1 MKKSWIYI
9 VLIGGAIAYF
19 YGKRKLQQTIKFSFE
34 SFKLSGTKIIIRLGM
49 LNPSRSSATLNSV
62 VGSLFVKGNEI
73 ATIENFTKTTITPLS
88 KSFVDL
94 TITPSALGVLSSLK
108 SLFKKG
114 GFKNLSAQFTGN
126 ANIDGVTFPIDI
138 KYTA

>member
-49 LNPSRSSATLNSV
+49 LNPSRSSATLNSI
-62 VGSLFVKGNEI
+62 VGSLFVRGNEV
-73 ATIENFTKTTITPLS
+73 ATIENFTKTQITPLS
-88 KSFVDL
+88 KSFVDI
-94 TITPSALGVLSSLK
+94 TITPSGLGILTTIK
-108 SLFKKG
+108 SLLKKG
-114 GFKNLSAQFTGN
+114 GLKNLSAQFTGN

-138 KYTA
+138 KYTI